1 MLLHS
6 AFCILLSALIHLGG
20 HVCKE
25 QCCWDSTCPPHARL
39 NLAHSSVFWS
49 VENKWLKHDHLSV
62 YPSSCLLIPP
72 QHLFNLVTLPPQSP
86 VSPFAAFPPFP
97 FSFSSF
103 PQIIMTI
110 PIAVKDRTVSN
121 KTVND
126 NTVINRI
133 VTTNTVIASASKSLT
148 SSIYT
153 ICWVFREYL
162 SLQSVRMFSYIDD
175 TTIVSDNTNSSGQ

>member
-1 MLLHS
+1 MHAWS
-6 AFCILLSALIHLGG
+6 NAAEIVSALQRPCTPAYSCVSFLSREYMVIVPTYPVYYFYPYSSPQTIL
-20 HVCKE
+20 
-25 QCCWDSTCPPHARL
+25 STWWP
-39 NLAHSSVFWS
+39 
-49 VENKWLKHDHLSV
+49 
-62 YPSSCLLIPP
+62 
-72 QHLFNLVTLPPQSP
+72 LPPKSP
-86 VSPFAAFPPFP
+86 TSPFAAFPPFP

-175 TTIVSDNTNSSGQ
+175 TIIVSDNTNSSGQ